1 MAPKSYLSLI
11 LMWRSLTSHTVAYT
25 PLTANP
31 ELSFDMLWIFAWGYP
46 VDIKGGPRDIVGV
59 SVCVRIGVPREIK
72 DQEGRVG
79 ITPGGVHEL
88 VDAGHTVLIEARAG
102 EGSGISDRDYERR
115 GARITPAAADAWDA
129 EMVMKVKE
137 PLGEEYR
144 YLHPGQIVFTYLHL
158 AAAPELTE
166 ALLKSRSLAIAYETV
181 QLADGELPLL
191 TPMSEVAGRMA
202 IQEGAFYLKE
212 TAGGK
217 GTLLGGV
224 TGVAPANVVIIGGG
238 VVGTHASKVATGM
251 GAQVTVLERSPRR
264 MAYLD
269 DVLHGR
275 AMAIMSNPVTI
286 EQAVA
291 YADLLV
297 GAVLIPG
304 ARAPRLVTEAMVR
317 TMKPGSVIVDVAV
330 DQGGCI
336 ETTEPTTH
344 SHPIVLKY
352 DVLHYGV
359 TNMPGALPR
368 TSTYALTNA
377 TIRYALAIAGKGWR
391 RAALEDPAL
400 AHGVN
405 TAEGH
410 LTHPA
415 VAEANELPYTPLEK
429 LLR

>member
-1 MAPKSYLSLI
+1 
-11 LMWRSLTSHTVAYT
+11 
-25 PLTANP
+25 
-31 ELSFDMLWIFAWGYP
+31 ML
-46 VDIKGGPRDIVGV
+46 
-59 SVCVRIGVPREIK
+59 IGVPKEMK

-79 ITPGGVHEL
+79 IAPAGVHEL
-88 VDAGHTVLIEARAG
+88 VDAGHTVVIESGAG
-102 EGSGISDRDYERR
+102 EGSGISDRDFERR
-115 GARITPAAADAWDA
+115 GARMARSAAEAWGA
-129 EMVMKVKE
+129 AMVMKVKE
-137 PLGEEYR
+137 PLPQEYE
-144 YLHPGQIVFTYLHL
+144 YLRPGLILFTYVHL
-158 AAAPELTE
+158 AAARELTRI
-166 ALLKSRSLAIAYETV
+166 LLRAKTVTIAYETV
-181 QLADGELPLL
+181 QLPDGELPLL

-202 IQEGAFYLKE
+202 IQEGAFYLKK

-224 TGVAPANVVIIGGG
+224 TGVAPANVVILGGG
-238 VVGTHASKVATGM
+238 VVGTNAAKVATGM
-251 GAQVTVLERSPRR
+251 GAQVTVLERNPRR

-275 AMAIMSNPVTI
+275 VMAVMSNPVTL
-286 EQAVA
+286 EQSVA
-291 YADLLV
+291 YSDLLI
-297 GAVLIPG
+297 GAVLIAG

-336 ETTEPTTH
+336 ETTEPTSHTH
-344 SHPIVLKY
+344 PVVVKH
-352 DVLHYGV
+352 DVVHYGV

-377 TIRYALAIAGKGWR
+377 TIRYALDIAGKGWK
-391 RAALEDPAL
+391 RAALDDPAL

-405 TAEGH
+405 TADGY

-415 VAEANELPYTPLEK
+415 VAAAHELPYTPLEK

>member
-1 MAPKSYLSLI
+1 M
-11 LMWRSLTSHTVAYT
+11 
-25 PLTANP
+25 
-31 ELSFDMLWIFAWGYP
+31 
-46 VDIKGGPRDIVGV
+46 
-59 SVCVRIGVPREIK
+59 RIGVPKEIK

-79 ITPGGVHEL
+79 ITPAGVQEL
-88 VDAGHTVLIEARAG
+88 VAAGHTVVVEYGAG
-102 EGSGISDRDYERR
+102 EESGISDRDFQRR
-115 GARITPAAADAWDA
+115 GAQITRVPAEVWDA

-137 PLGEEYR
+137 PLPEEYA
-144 YLHPGQIVFTYLHL
+144 YLRPGKILYAYVHL
-158 AAAPELTE
+158 AAALELTKV
-166 ALLKSRSLAIAYETV
+166 LLESRVTTIAYETV
-181 QLADGELPLL
+181 QLPDGELPLL
-191 TPMSEVAGRMA
+191 TPMSEVAGRMS
-202 IQEGAFYLKE
+202 IQEGAFYLKK

-217 GTLLGGV
+217 GTLVGGV
-224 TGVAPANVVIIGGG
+224 TGVPPANVVILGGG
-238 VVGTHASKVATGM
+238 VVGANAAKVATGM

-275 AMAIMSNPVTI
+275 AMAIMSNPVTV

-317 TMKPGSVIVDVAV
+317 MMKPGSVIVDVAV
-330 DQGGCI
+330 DQGGCV

-344 SHPIVLKY
+344 SEPVIEKHE
-352 DVLHYGV
+352 VLHYGV

-377 TIRYALAIAGKGWR
+377 TIKYALDIAAKGWQ
-391 RAALEDPAL
+391 RAVREDPAL

-405 TAEGH
+405 TADGH
-410 LTHPA
+410 LTYPA
-415 VAEANELPYTPLEK
+415 VAAAHDLPFTPLETI
-429 LLR
+429 LQ

>member
-1 MAPKSYLSLI
+1 M
-11 LMWRSLTSHTVAYT
+11 
-25 PLTANP
+25 
-31 ELSFDMLWIFAWGYP
+31 
-46 VDIKGGPRDIVGV
+46 
-59 SVCVRIGVPREIK
+59 RIGVPKEIK

-79 ITPGGVHEL
+79 ITPAGVREL
-88 VDAGHTVLIEARAG
+88 ADAGHTVFIEKSAG
-102 EGSGISDRDYERR
+102 DESGISDRDYERW
-115 GARITPAAADAWDA
+115 GARIVRSAAEAWDA

-137 PLGEEYR
+137 PLPEEYPHLR
-144 YLHPGQIVFTYLHL
+144 PRQILYTYVHL
-158 AAAPELTE
+158 AAAPGLTRT
-166 ALLKSRSLAIAYETV
+166 LLESGTVTIAYETV
-181 QLADGELPLL
+181 QLPDGELPLL

-238 VVGTHASKVATGM
+238 VVGSHAAKVATGM
-251 GAQVTVLERSPRR
+251 GAQVTVLERNPRR

-275 AMAIMSNPVTI
+275 AMAVMSNPVTL

-304 ARAPRLVTEAMVR
+304 ARAPRLVSEAMVR
-317 TMKPGSVIVDVAV
+317 MMKPGSVIVDVAV
-330 DQGGCI
+330 DQGGCV

-344 SHPIVLKY
+344 THPIVVKHG
-352 DVLHYGV
+352 VLHYGV

-377 TIRYALAIAGKGWR
+377 TIRYALAIAEKGWR
-391 RAALEDPAL
+391 RAAKEDPAL
-400 AHGVN
+400 GHGVN
-405 TAEGH
+405 TAEGQ

-415 VAEANELPYTPLEK
+415 VAEAHGLPYTPLGK
-429 LLR
+429 LLG

>member
-1 MAPKSYLSLI
+1 V
-11 LMWRSLTSHTVAYT
+11 R
-25 PLTANP
+25 
-31 ELSFDMLWIFAWGYP
+31 
-46 VDIKGGPRDIVGV
+46 VGV
-59 SVCVRIGVPREIK
+59 PKELK

-79 ITPGGVHEL
+79 LTPAGVHEL
-88 VDAGHTVLIEARAG
+88 VDAGHSVVIQTGAG
-102 EGSGISDRDYERR
+102 EGSGITDRDYERR
-115 GARITPAAADAWDA
+115 GGRIARSAREAWDA

-137 PLGEEYR
+137 PIPEEYA
-144 YLHPGQIVFTYLHL
+144 YLQPRRILFTYVHL
-158 AAAPELTE
+158 AAALELTQT
-166 ALLKSRSLAIAYETV
+166 LLESGTVTIAYETV
-181 QLADGELPLL
+181 QLPDGELPLL

-202 IQEGAFYLKE
+202 VQEGAFYLKK

-217 GTLLGGV
+217 GTLIGGV
-224 TGVAPANVVIIGGG
+224 TGVAPANVVILGGG
-238 VVGTHASKVATGM
+238 VVGTHAAKVATGM
-251 GAQVTVLERSPRR
+251 GAQVTVLERNPRR

-275 AMAIMSNPVTI
+275 AMAVMSNPVTL

-304 ARAPRLVTEAMVR
+304 ARAPRIVTEAMVR

-330 DQGGCI
+330 DQGGCV
-336 ETTEPTTH
+336 ETTVPTTH
-344 SHPIVLKY
+344 TDPIVVKY

-377 TIRYALAIAGKGWR
+377 TIRYALEIAGKGWR
-391 RAALEDPAL
+391 RAALDDPAL
-400 AHGVN
+400 ARGVN
-405 TAEGH
+405 TAEGQ

-415 VAEANELPYTPLEK
+415 VAEAHGLPYTPLEK